1 MLKNIAT
8 RVAQPT
14 LTYHGNSLA
23 RNKRGARFSCRPR
36 GIPSAF
42 PDWREMRMPA
52 PRRPYFTSTFVS
64 STASQ
69 NSNERTEKTTPP
81 ALTPDEIKQ
90 RIAEKN
96 EVFAPPLFDKSAL
109 ADRYRKKKLAI
120 KLVEEFAQKMTVPKD
135 DKLHDISRQS
145 LSEHLLATVD
155 TLASASMV
163 MIFCGRN
170 TTEGKLTPDG
180 PVSAAIAAYALH
192 LCYKVPIIVCDGPN
206 KRLIQTL
213 LTELHP
219 EFGPYVRYLPITDVN
234 GRLVSK
240 LYKELTMHAPDVTL
254 YIDVPGRNS
263 ESDYLD
269 ENGNS
274 ISLLNV
280 AFDQAL
286 NMQNA
291 MKKQSIAICNKIT
304 NAGFP
309 VAISTGEAEDIAA
322 VVRATHALVV
332 PDVVQGTLGLMELL
346 CNACDDSKAYQTEW
360 LLAALNRAAELT
372 ERREYA
378 APQLRSGAVARQSWT
393 MQKPVEF
400 KEADQRIQQLAAFH
414 ELASKRRVTWTAP
427 IEKGKLEGPKVRHAV
442 LFDSSDGVL
451 IAAEDFLRYAR
462 ARSNFYLKAH
472 AVADHDKASYGDH
485 KGHRLFEIVVD
496 GIAYSAKLKADVIV
510 MVCNTACTVD
520 LDRARKAVGDWL
532 HAQGINGYEIQI
544 IDLVKTVSEAVLDS
558 GGARPTLLT
567 TEGTMRSDAYPKSI
581 KASAARHNVDL
592 PEVKVIGCGD
602 RKERPNKD
610 LARFVNDLAHMKDSN
625 SPAYQELMHEVRRYV
640 DLIPLNSSSVWLCC
654 THFPALKDIIKAA
667 LNERLAAA
675 ELPPDSI
682 PLIDPLFAQV
692 DETIRF
698 LQRHPL
704 TANQDY
710 RNLVD
715 LQVSTTGPKVKVA
728 ESVHHHIKKRNVP
741 LFEVRFPNVKI
752 QPAPEPRAQPAAHGN
767 QPES

>member
-8 RVAQPT
+8 RAAQPT
-14 LTYHGNSLA
+14 LTYHGNCLA
-23 RNKRGARFSCRPR
+23 RKTRGARFSFRPR

-42 PDWREMRMPA
+42 PDWRELCMPA
-52 PRRPYFTSTFVS
+52 PRRSYLPSTFLS
-64 STASQ
+64 STVGQ
-69 NSNERTEKTTPP
+69 YSNGRAENPTPP
-81 ALTPDEIKQ
+81 GLKHDEIKQ
-90 RIAEKN
+90 KIAEKS
-96 EVFAPPLFDKSAL
+96 EVFSPPSFDKSAL
-109 ADRYRKKKLAI
+109 ADKYRNKKWAVR
-120 KLVEEFAQKMTVPKD
+120 LVEEFAKRMTVPKV

-155 TLASASMV
+155 TLAGANTV

-192 LCYKVPIIVCDGPN
+192 LCYKVPIIVCDAPN
-206 KRLIQTL
+206 KRLIQNL

-219 EFGPYVRYLPITDVN
+219 NFGPFARYVPITDVN
-234 GRLVSK
+234 GRLVNR
-240 LYKELTMHAPDVTL
+240 LHKELCLHAPDVTL

-263 ESDYLD
+263 EGDYLD

-291 MKKQSIAICNKIT
+291 LGKQSVAICNKIT

-309 VAISTGEAEDIAA
+309 VAIPSGEPEDIAA

-346 CNACDDSKAYQTEW
+346 CNACIDSKACQTDW
-360 LLAALNRAAELT
+360 LLAALNRAAQLT
-372 ERREYA
+372 ENSQYA
-378 APQLRSGAVARQSWT
+378 APLLRSSAVARPSWT
-393 MQKPVEF
+393 TLEPAQF
-400 KEADQRIQQLAAFH
+400 KDADPRIQQLAAFH
-414 ELASKRRVTWTAP
+414 ELASERRITWTAP

-442 LFDSSDGVL
+442 LYDSSDGVL

-485 KGHRLFEIVVD
+485 QGQRLFEIVVD

-510 MVCNTACTVD
+510 MICNTACTVD
-520 LDRARKAVGDWL
+520 LDKVKKAVADWL
-532 HAQGINGYEIQI
+532 HAHGINGYAIQI
-544 IDLVKTVSEAVLDS
+544 INLVKTVSEAVLDS
-558 GGARPTLLT
+558 GGARPTLLA
-567 TEGTMRSDAYPKSI
+567 TEGTMRSNAYPEAI
-581 KASAARHNVDL
+581 KAFAARDNVDL

-602 RKERPNKD
+602 RKERPKKD
-610 LARFVNDLAHMKDSN
+610 LARFVNNLAHLKDST
-625 SPAYQELMHEVRRYV
+625 SPAYHELMHEVRRYV
-640 DLIPLNSSSVWLCC
+640 DLIPLNSSSIWLCC
-654 THFPALKDIIKAA
+654 THFPALKDIIRTA
-667 LNERLAAA
+667 LNERLVTA

-682 PLIDPLFAQV
+682 PIIDPLFAQV

-698 LQRHPL
+698 LQKHPL

-710 RNLVD
+710 RSLVD
-715 LQVSTTGPKVKVA
+715 LQVSTTGPKVKVS
-728 ESVHHHIKKRNVP
+728 ESMHHHIKQRNVP
-741 LFEVRFPNVKI
+741 LFEVMFPNVKI
-752 QPAPEPRAQPAAHGN
+752 EPAPEPRAQPAAQGN
-767 QPES
+767 LPES